1 MITWKNIHVHDQ
13 CFCKTAPLWESR
25 VAIREGPQRNGKR
38 ANLALYFYKATGLHR
53 YSILIAIPGL
63 KITIDTV
70 ANATKMSFSKAKNSG
85 LVAIIATPLSTLT
98 IKNGYFRTPYVLLEN
113 HIERLLLL
121 KHRTEK
127 KSIHLFAFLYWFSNI
142 GKLPNCWPCLKSLYN
157 ALQTL
162 DHWLRHVCLC
172 IVLSAP
178 FLKNLAPKTSLQ
190 GPL

>member
-25 VAIREGPQRNGKR
+25 VTIREGPQRNGKR

-53 YSILIAIPGL
+53 YSILITIPGL

-121 KHRTEK
+121 KHWTEK
-127 KSIHLFAFLYWFSNI
+127 SQSIPLLSCIDFLTLENYQIADHVWNRPIMHCKPLIIDYVMYSFVLFSR
-142 GKLPNCWPCLKSLYN
+142 P
-157 ALQTL
+157 
-162 DHWLRHVCLC
+162 
-172 IVLSAP
+172 LS
-178 FLKNLAPKTSLQ
+178 
-190 GPL
+190 